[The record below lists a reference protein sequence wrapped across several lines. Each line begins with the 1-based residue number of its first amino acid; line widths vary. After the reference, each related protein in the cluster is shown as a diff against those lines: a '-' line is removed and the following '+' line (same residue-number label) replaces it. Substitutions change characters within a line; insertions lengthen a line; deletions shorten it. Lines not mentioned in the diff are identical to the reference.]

1 MKSLTTSSTGKYL
14 HSRREFFLSNTS
26 DFANTQKIFGT
37 TAAFFYFLTWY
48 VAPSLMLALS
58 ILPMDSAALTGTV
71 DFSTTIL
78 CCPGVTMSA
87 MSLAARSTYFRSG
100 ALPFP

>member
-1 MKSLTTSSTGKYL
+1 M
-14 HSRREFFLSNTS
+14 
-26 DFANTQKIFGT
+26 FA
-37 TAAFFYFLTWY
+37 LR
-48 VAPSLMLALS
+48 

-87 MSLAARSTYFRSG
+87 MSRAARSTYFRSG
-100 ALPFP
+100 ALPFPEKKNKQKALIEKLKHFLECARQEKGKGLIKEMLSKILRISLHELAKKARYR